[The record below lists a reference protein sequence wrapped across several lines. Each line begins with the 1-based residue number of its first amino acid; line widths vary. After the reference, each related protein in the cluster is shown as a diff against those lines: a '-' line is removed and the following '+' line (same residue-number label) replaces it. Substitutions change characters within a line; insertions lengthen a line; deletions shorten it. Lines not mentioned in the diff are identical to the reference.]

1 MADNTEQQPDSSQ
14 SASARLSMPKDV
26 EQHPQAPK
34 IAGYVL
40 VKTIGK
46 GAFAEVWKAWQT
58 RTHKWVAVKVF
69 IQKTGVNWL
78 FLQREVERLI
88 RLDKHPHIVSL
99 LDADLE
105 GELPYYVMDYME
117 GGSLEQFVDPKRAV
131 APARAALW
139 MEEMAQALAYVH
151 SKGMIHCDLKP
162 ANVLL
167 DEEGHVRLADFG
179 QSRIVT
185 DSSSALGTLF
195 YMAPEQAVTV
205 RDGEPLQPD
214 VRWDVFGLGATMW
227 AIVTGR
233 VPRGDED
240 ARDALEAAPS
250 LDARLAVY
258 RGIVTARGLPDCRV
272 ANPEIDEDLSA
283 IIDRCSDATSLR
295 RYDGVPDVLS
305 DLGARRENRPVKP
318 LAHRTGYRARKF
330 MRRNSALVALSA
342 FAFAALA
349 GAFAQIV
356 KERDSV
362 RRELSVA
369 YLSRAQRAARDSDW
383 AAAALFNAQANKIYP
398 SDVARWNTAAGLAD
412 LAVPAEIIATPDT
425 KAGAV
430 FLAPDFKT
438 LLMAGTTEAT
448 LLDFKTRLPI
458 GARIVPGDTL
468 LSAAFSADGGFIAT
482 ASDHGELRLWDA
494 RTGLP
499 VGRRIKKADAKIE
512 SELTIGRMRIIG
524 AVDQRTLGV
533 GPGGSAIL
541 SSVYNDGALQ
551 WDPRTGAKLASGPS
565 EQSVEEVAYS
575 LDGRAAASI
584 GYSYAVVWNT
594 ANGAKLGSL
603 KLDAPGLAVAFS
615 PDGSRL
621 ATGGEDGFTL
631 WDLKTNARVGHWD
644 AGKAVVTSLAFG
656 PKGAVLA
663 VGATDGR
670 AVIWDLIEGRPT
682 GRWMMHPGPV
692 TSCAFSPD
700 GSSLATTTN
709 GRTLRIWDISKA
721 WSRRREFT
729 LPGYYPSAEIA
740 TYTPDGRYIVTVART
755 SRDVERY
762 DALTLRAAGKPQQ
775 LPKTEMI
782 SKVFFNPDRTVGLL
796 ADYKN
801 GSHLWDFRTGKA
813 IGARAVHDGD
823 VTFAAFSPD
832 GQVVV
837 TAPWQGHARL
847 WDVRTG
853 APLGRPLSH
862 DGPVKGAAFSPDS
875 RWVVTGST
883 DATARIWDAR
893 TGEAIGRPMP
903 SPRDVYSIAVS
914 PDGDTIASSSWNDV
928 QLWSAKTQAPLGA
941 AFAHPSTVMN
951 MVFNR
956 DGSKLLVATADYK
969 ARLWDVP
976 GHRPIGKAMSHDSYL
991 YALKF
996 SPDGKLVLTSSWDKT
1011 SRVWDAVTGE
1021 PVGEAMRFPVGVTY
1035 AEFSPDGRTV
1045 IDGGADSGTVN
1056 VWDVSWLGETAS
1068 PDELVRR
1075 AQSVTLRR
1083 INERGD
1089 IEISAPVP

>member
-1 MADNTEQQPDSSQ
+1 MPDNTERQPDSSQ

-26 EQHPQAPK
+26 EQNPQAPK
-34 IAGYVL
+34 IPGYVL

-46 GAFAEVWKAWQT
+46 GAFAEVWKGWQT

-105 GELPYYVMDYME
+105 GEVPYYVMDYME

-131 APARAALW
+131 EPARAALW

-205 RDGEPLQPD
+205 KDGEPLQPD
-214 VRWDVFGLGATMW
+214 VRWDVFGLGTTLW

-233 VPRGDED
+233 VPRGDEE

-258 RGIVTARGLPDCRV
+258 RRIVTARGLPDCRV

-295 RYDGVPDVLS
+295 RYDGVQDVLA
-305 DLGARRENRPVKP
+305 DLKARRENRPVKP
-318 LAHRTGYRARKF
+318 LADRTGYRARKF
-330 MRRNSALVALSA
+330 MRRNSALVALST

-383 AAAALFNAQANKIYP
+383 ASAALFNAQANKIYP
-398 SDVARWNTAAGLAD
+398 SDVARWNAAAGLAD
-412 LAVPAEIIATPDT
+412 LAVPAEMISAPDP
-425 KAGAV
+425 KSGAI
-430 FLAPDFKT
+430 LLSPDFKT
-438 LLMAGTTEAT
+438 LLMAGTTEST
-448 LLDFKTRLPI
+448 LLDVKTRKQV
-458 GARIVPGDTL
+458 GVAIVPGDTL
-468 LSAAFSADGGFIAT
+468 RSVAFSADSGFIAT
-482 ASDHGELRLWDA
+482 ANDRGELRLWDA
-494 RTGLP
+494 RTGRPAGPL
-499 VGRRIKKADAKIE
+499 VTKADAKIKGDFM
-512 SELTIGRMRIIG
+512 IGRMRLIG
-524 AVDQRTLGV
+524 SVDGNMLAVST
-533 GPGGSAIL
+533 GGCSFL
-541 SSVYNDGALQ
+541 SSVFNDNSLQ
-551 WDPRTGAKLASGPS
+551 WDARTGQKLASGT
-565 EQSVEEVAYS
+565 QLNSVSQVVYS
-575 LDGRAAASI
+575 RDGKAAAGV
-584 GYSYAVVWNT
+584 GYSNAVVWKT
-594 ANGAKLGSL
+594 EAGSAPGVYL
-603 KLDAPGLAVAFS
+603 KLDAPGASVALS
-615 PDGSRL
+615 PDGSKL
-621 ATGGEDGFTL
+621 ATGGEDGLTL
-631 WDLKTNARVGHWD
+631 WDAAKNARSGHWD
-644 AGKAVVTSLAFG
+644 AGKAVITSVAFDS
-656 PKGAVLA
+656 KGESVCI
-663 VGATDGR
+663 GAQDGR
-670 AVIWDLIEGRPT
+670 AAVWNLAKGAAA

-692 TSCAFSPD
+692 TSCAFNAD
-700 GSSLATTTN
+700 DTTLATVS
-709 GRTLRIWDISKA
+709 GRTLRLWDLKSG
-721 WSRRREFT
+721 WSRLREFT

-740 TYTPDGRYIVTVART
+740 THTPDGRYIMTVART
-755 SRDVERY
+755 SKELERY
-762 DALTLRAAGKPQQ
+762 DAKTLKAEGKPQQ
-775 LPKTEMI
+775 LPNTEMI
-782 SKVFFNPDRTVGLL
+782 SKVFFNRDRTAALL

-801 GSHLWDFRTGKA
+801 GSRLWDLRAGKL
-813 IGARAVHDGD
+813 IGARITHGAGVTLAV
-823 VTFAAFSPD
+823 FSPD
-832 GQVVV
+832 GRVVLTV
-837 TAPWQGHARL
+837 PWEGLARL
-847 WDVRTG
+847 WDAGTGAQIG
-853 APLGRPLSH
+853 APLAH
-862 DGPVKGAAFSPDS
+862 AGPVRGAAFSPDS

-883 DATARIWDAR
+883 DTTARIWDAR
-893 TGEAIGRPMP
+893 TAEAVGGPMTHP
-903 SPRDVYSIAVS
+903 KEVYAVAAS
-914 PDGDTIASSSWNDV
+914 PDGDTIAASAWNDV
-928 QLWSAKTQAPLGA
+928 QLWSAKSHAPLGIP
-941 AFAHPSTVMN
+941 FPHPSTVMN
-951 MVFNR
+951 MVFSP
-956 DGSKLLVATADYK
+956 DGRKLLVASADNK
-969 ARLWDVP
+969 ARLWDVR
-976 GHRPIGKAMSHDSYL
+976 GHRPIGKAMSHDSFL

-1011 SRVWDAVTGE
+1011 ARVWDAATGE
-1021 PVGEAMRFPVGVTY
+1021 PVGEPMRFPEGVTY
-1035 AEFSPDGRTV
+1035 AEFSPDGKTV
-1045 IDGGADSGTVN
+1045 VAGGEGSGN
-1056 VWDVSWLGETAS
+1056 VDLWDVSWLGERAS

-1075 AQSVTLRR
+1075 AHDVTLRR

-1089 IEISAPVP
+1089 VEIESPVP